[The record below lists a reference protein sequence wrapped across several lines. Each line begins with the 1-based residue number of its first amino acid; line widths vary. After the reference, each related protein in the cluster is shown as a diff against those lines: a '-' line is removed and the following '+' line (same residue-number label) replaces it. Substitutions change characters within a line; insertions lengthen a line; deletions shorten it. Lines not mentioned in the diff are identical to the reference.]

1 MSARKFDITRPKKY
15 GNVEVI
21 HEGLKISVRL
31 HRTVVASFDPKDMA
45 IVLNTDGW
53 KTPTTKTAIN
63 NALNQFEF
71 LLGQKFEGVSQKK
84 GVWYFGESDYSDNM
98 SVKVSALH
106 LELN

>member
-1 MSARKFDITRPKKY
+1 MSARTFDLTRPKKY

-21 HEGLKISVRL
+21 HDGLKISVKL
-31 HRTVVASFDPKDMA
+31 HNTIVASFNPHDKA
-45 IVLNTDGW
+45 IVLNTGGW

-84 GVWYFGESDYSDNM
+84 GVWYLGEGEYSDNM
-98 SVKVSALH
+98 KVKVSPLH
-106 LELN
+106 IELN